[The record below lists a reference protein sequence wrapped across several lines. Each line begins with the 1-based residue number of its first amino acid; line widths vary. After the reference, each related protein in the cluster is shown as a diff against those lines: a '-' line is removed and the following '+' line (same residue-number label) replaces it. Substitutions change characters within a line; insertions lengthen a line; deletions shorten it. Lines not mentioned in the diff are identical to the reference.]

1 MVAEFAG
8 EASLQKKRGGL
19 QTRQWPHAAF
29 W

>member
-1 MVAEFAG
+1 VAEFAG
-8 EASLQKKRGGL
+8 EASLQKKRGRL

>member
-1 MVAEFAG
+1 MVVEFAG

-19 QTRQWPHAAF
+19 QTRWWPHAVF